1 MGNFNR
7 FGQLYQTH
15 IQVAPEFRRSEADL
29 ASYQIVNARGQSIP
43 ISSFVSL
50 RDTVG
55 VEYITQYNLYNAIA
69 VNATPKAGASSDQA
83 MKALERLAATALP
96 SDVALEWSGVSYQEA
111 TAGSSTST
119 YLLALIFVFLALAAL
134 YNSWALPLSI
144 LLGVPLALMGSL
156 LFVWLAHLGNPIF
169 IDNIFMKVSLVMLI
183 GLSAKNAILVVEY
196 ANRLFFDDGVSLSE
210 AAMGAA
216 KLRLRPILMT
226 AFAFIIGLLPLLFA
240 SGAYSV
246 ARNIMGLSLV
256 GGMIAATLL
265 GIFVYPSLYYM
276 VGRVARFEKR
286 RERKQKQRIE
296 YEKESTL

>member
-1 MGNFNR
+1 
-7 FGQLYQTH
+7 
-15 IQVAPEFRRSEADL
+15 
-29 ASYQIVNARGQSIP
+29 
-43 ISSFVSL
+43 
-50 RDTVG
+50 
-55 VEYITQYNLYNAIA
+55 
-69 VNATPKAGASSDQA
+69 
-83 MKALERLAATALP
+83 
-96 SDVALEWSGVSYQEA
+96 
-111 TAGSSTST
+111 
-119 YLLALIFVFLALAAL
+119 
-134 YNSWALPLSI
+134 
-144 LLGVPLALMGSL
+144 MGSL

-210 AAMGAA
+210 AAIGAA